1 MLTLQLEEK
10 HGLQRLDFLLQFGN
24 VLRGEGFDIVAA
36 AFRVVLQGEQLRGL
50 GKRKADIA
58 RVADE
63 VQPLQIVA
71 AVIAV
76 ACGGA
81 GGLGQLGG
89 TGNQAEGR
97 LE

>member
-1 MLTLQLEEK
+1 MPCLQCGQ

-36 AFRVVLQGEQLRGL
+36 AVGVVLQGEQLRGL

-63 VQPLQIVA
+63 VQPLQIVV

-76 ACGGA
+76 A
-81 GGLGQLGG
+81 
-89 TGNQAEGR
+89 
-97 LE
+97 